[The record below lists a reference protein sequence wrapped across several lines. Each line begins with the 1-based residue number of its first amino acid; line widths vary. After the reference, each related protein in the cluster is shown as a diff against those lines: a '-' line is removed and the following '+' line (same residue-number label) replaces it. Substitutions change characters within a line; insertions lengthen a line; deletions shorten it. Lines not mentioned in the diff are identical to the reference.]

1 MGLSQAII
9 CSMLI
14 AQVPFQDSPRSP
26 EVPGHANWIL
36 TSPCVGDA
44 RHGCRAVR
52 LRYGSRF
59 QDTEGPSEPQPPET
73 VAAVDGET
81 MEAPVEVGYEVGL
94 HAPEF
99 AMSLLDGTGVTASGL
114 SAEGKPVFLYFH
126 ATY

>member
-1 MGLSQAII
+1 MRIG
-9 CSMLI
+9 
-14 AQVPFQDSPRSP
+14 FSPLL
-26 EVPGHANWIL
+26 VLATVATAAVL
-36 TSPCVGDA
+36 F
-44 RHGCRAVR
+44 GCGTAPA
-52 LRYGSRF
+52 S
-59 QDTEGPSEPQPPET
+59 QDTEGRVRASAGQRPSRPSM
-73 VAAVDGET
+73 AET

>member
-1 MGLSQAII
+1 MRIG
-9 CSMLI
+9 
-14 AQVPFQDSPRSP
+14 FSPLL
-26 EVPGHANWIL
+26 VLATVATAAVL
-36 TSPCVGDA
+36 F
-44 RHGCRAVR
+44 GCGTAPA
-52 LRYGSRF
+52 S

-81 MEAPVEVGYEVGL
+81 MEAPAEVGFEVGL

>member
-1 MGLSQAII
+1 MRIGFSPLLVLATVATAAVLFGCGAAPASQDNKGA
-9 CSMLI
+9 S
-14 AQVPFQDSPRSP
+14 
-26 EVPGHANWIL
+26 
-36 TSPCVGDA
+36 T
-44 RHGCRAVR
+44 
-52 LRYGSRF
+52 
-59 QDTEGPSEPQPPET
+59 PET
-73 VAAVDGET
+73 AVTVEDVQTET